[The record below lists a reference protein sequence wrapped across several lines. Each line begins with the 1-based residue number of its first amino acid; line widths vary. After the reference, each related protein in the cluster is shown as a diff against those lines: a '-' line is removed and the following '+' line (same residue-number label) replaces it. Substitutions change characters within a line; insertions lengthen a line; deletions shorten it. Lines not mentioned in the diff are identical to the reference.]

1 VSKKVLQKEISDS
14 IRKLHGTICPK
25 CGSTD
30 IEFGTPVF
38 PNLSG
43 DGFQKNRC
51 NECGYEFTVKILRNS
66 GIHILDRGR
75 R

>member
-1 VSKKVLQKEISDS
+1 MKEKHEMLKEIAK
-14 IRKLHGTICPK
+14 IHGQICPK

-30 IEFGTPVF
+30 IEFGTPMI

-43 DGFQKNRC
+43 DGFQKNKC

-66 GIHILDRGR
+66 GIHILDRGEQK
-75 R
+75 